1 MKAEG
6 HAAPRHRRR
15 LRRDVRWG
23 ITAFVVVLVVEY
35 LVVPEL
41 AGARKSLAALR
52 RVNVGF
58 LVVGVL
64 LEAASLVSYAL
75 LTRAVLPQGVLR
87 LGRLLRIDMS
97 SFAMSH
103 VVPGGSAPATAL
115 SYRLLTESGVEGPDA
130 GFALATQGLGSAVVL
145 NAIFWV
151 VLVVSLFIHGYNP
164 LYLIAAGV
172 GVFLIG
178 SFGAVVLLLLE
189 GRERAVNVVHRLADK
204 LPFLDGER
212 TASLIRRLA
221 DRMRTLMA
229 DRELLRRAI
238 AWAAANWLLDAAS
251 LWVFIAAFGRFI
263 SPVDLLVAYGL
274 ANILAVIP
282 ITPGGLGVIEG
293 VLIPTLSGFGLDKGV
308 ATVAVLSY
316 RLVNFWFPIPVG
328 GGCYLSLRVES
339 VHGFRQRLQQ
349 VRNVA
354 SEAAVGPQDDD
365 GSVPRPDEPAAGS
378 APLNGGDG
386 ADRNTESLTSS
397 GARALEGERK
407 HDATQVKPIVRPEGS
422 GS

>member
-1 MKAEG
+1 VRAEG
-6 HAAPRHRRR
+6 QAPPRHRRR
-15 LRRDVRWG
+15 LRQDVRWG
-23 ITAFVVVLVVEY
+23 ITAFVVVILVEY

-64 LEAASLVSYAL
+64 LEAAALVSYAL
-75 LTRAVLPQGVLR
+75 LTRSVLPQGVIR
-87 LGRLLRIDMS
+87 LGRLVRIDLS

-115 SYRLLTESGVEGPDA
+115 SYRLLTESGVEGTDA

-151 VLVVSLFIHGYNP
+151 VLVISLFIHGYNP
-164 LYLIAAGV
+164 LYLVAAGV
-172 GVFLIG
+172 GVVLIG
-178 SFGAVVLLLLE
+178 AFAAVVLLLLE
-189 GRERAVNVVHRLADK
+189 GRERAADVVHRVADK
-204 LPFLDGER
+204 LPFLDGDR
-212 TASLIRRLA
+212 TAALLRRVA
-221 DRMRTLMA
+221 DRMRTLAA
-229 DRELLRRAI
+229 DRELLRRAVG
-238 AWAAANWLLDAAS
+238 WAAANWLLDAAS
-251 LWVFIAAFGRFI
+251 LWVFIAAFGRLI
-263 SPVDLLVAYGL
+263 SPIDLLVAYGL

-316 RLVNFWFPIPVG
+316 RLVNFWFPIPIG
-328 GGCYLSLRVES
+328 GGCYLSLRLES
-339 VHGFRQRLQQ
+339 VHGFRQRLQE

-354 SEAAVGPQDDD
+354 SSAAGTHPEAVTPGHPDGIAPAGHTDDSPISETKPGQDGNGRDPHVTPIAGPD
-365 GSVPRPDEPAAGS
+365 GSVS
-378 APLNGGDG
+378 
-386 ADRNTESLTSS
+386 
-397 GARALEGERK
+397 
-407 HDATQVKPIVRPEGS
+407 
-422 GS
+422 